1 MNNPEV
7 IIYRGNQI
15 HKWNDGTF
23 TAYVMDRYGDI
34 EDYTRD
40 TLEEAK
46 AVIDRHLKG
55 KRNNDNEY

>member
-15 HKWNDGTF
+15 HKWKDGTF

-46 AVIDRHLKG
+46 AVIDRHIKG
-55 KRNNDNEY
+55 QKRAPVIP

>member
-1 MNNPEV
+1 MEKPEV

-34 EDYTRD
+34 EDYTRK

-46 AVIDRHLKG
+46 AVIDNHMKG
-55 KRNNDNEY
+55 RKE

>member
-34 EDYTRD
+34 EDYTRK

-46 AVIDRHLKG
+46 AVIDNHMKG
-55 KRNNDNEY
+55 RKE